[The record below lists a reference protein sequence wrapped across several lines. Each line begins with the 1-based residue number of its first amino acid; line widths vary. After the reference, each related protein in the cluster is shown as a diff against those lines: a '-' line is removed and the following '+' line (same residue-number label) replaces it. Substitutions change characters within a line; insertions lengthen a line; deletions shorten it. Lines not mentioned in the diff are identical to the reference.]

1 MRRHNILGVGIH
13 NCGDDEAISEIERF
27 LKEQPSRLHQVCT
40 VNPEFV
46 MEARCNSAFRAILN
60 NAALATPDGIGI
72 ILAGRLLRRPF
83 KGRATGVALVERIAQ
98 LSNEQGYSI
107 FMLGAGEGVA
117 EQAAN
122 ALKQRYQRMM
132 IAGTYAGSPDDKDFE
147 EIKTRLDAARP
158 DILLVAYGAPKQ
170 DLWIDTHRHQFPNS
184 IKIAMGVGGV
194 FDYLSG
200 RVPLAPPLMRRF
212 GLEWLYRLIKQPWRW
227 RRILKVLAF
236 ALLTIKTALLLPKP
250 IIHNS

>member
-1 MRRHNILGVGIH
+1 
-13 NCGDDEAISEIERF
+13 
-27 LKEQPSRLHQVCT
+27 
-40 VNPEFV
+40 
-46 MEARCNSAFRAILN
+46 MESQRNTAFRRIIN

-98 LSNEQGYSI
+98 LSSEQGYSI
-107 FMLGAGEGVA
+107 YLLGAGEGVA

-122 ALKQRYQRMM
+122 ALKRRHPDII
-132 IAGTYAGSPDDKDFE
+132 IAGTYAGSPNDNEFQ
-147 EIKTRLDAARP
+147 EIKTRLDAVHP

-170 DLWIDTHRHQFPNS
+170 DLWINSHHDQFPDS
-184 IKIAMGVGGV
+184 IKVAMGVGGV
-194 FDYLSG
+194 FDYLAG
-200 RVPLAPPLMRRF
+200 RVPLAPPLIRRF

-236 ALLTIKTALLLPKP
+236 GLLVTRKALVPGKS
-250 IIHNS
+250 IHHS